1 MVYSSK
7 WSPLGCVLGTALWMT
22 LCPAAHA
29 QPSDSQAQRIHH
41 AATDPMTD
49 LIIVR
54 YKNGQDPLNR
64 MRAQSAMQVAANR
77 QGVQYTVLRQ
87 MAGGAH
93 LLKLSRPLSLDDAE
107 AFANNLRNGNA
118 DVESAEPD
126 GRLRP
131 SLMLTFPLKVVDAGS
146 TEH

>member
-1 MVYSSK
+1 MVD
-7 WSPLGCVLGTALWMT
+7 WSYMGCAICTSIWMA
-22 LCPAAHA
+22 LCPAATA
-29 QPSDSQAQRIHH
+29 RPIDDQAQRIHP
-41 AATDPMTD
+41 AKADVMTD

-54 YKNGQDPLNR
+54 YKNGHDPLNR

-77 QGVQYTVLRQ
+77 QGVQFTLLRQ
-87 MAGGAH
+87 MAGGTH
-93 LLKLSRPLSLDDAE
+93 LLKLSRPLSLEDAE
-107 AFANNLRNGNA
+107 AFANSLRNGDA

-146 TEH
+146 TQN

>member
-7 WSPLGCVLGTALWMT
+7 WSHLGCSVIAALWMA
-22 LCPAAHA
+22 LCPPADA
-29 QPSDSQAQRIHH
+29 QPIDSRAQHIHPAASDL
-41 AATDPMTD
+41 TTD

-77 QGVQYTVLRQ
+77 QGVQSTVLRQ
-87 MAGGAH
+87 MAGGTQ
-93 LLKLSRPLSLDDAE
+93 LLKLSRPLNPEDAQ

-126 GRLRP
+126 GRSRP
-131 SLMLTFPLKVVDAGS
+131 SLMLTFPLKVVDAGFAQ
-146 TEH
+146 H